1 MNLGKETIL
10 VGIAG
15 FALGLVAAWAVWTLP
30 QIVSKKGSSVI
41 MKQPVASSLP
51 STSFFMQVDK
61 PANDSISST
70 NQLTV
75 SGKTSTGATIVVSS
89 INDDQVIEASGDG
102 QFSLPVNLEEGS
114 NEIVI
119 TAYSPSGNEEKND
132 TRIVNYTAEEF

>member
-30 QIVSKKGSSVI
+30 QIVSKKESSVI
-41 MKQPVASSLP
+41 IQKPVASSLLSP
-51 STSFFMQVDK
+51 SFFLQVDK
-61 PANDSISST
+61 PVNDSISST
-70 NQLTV
+70 NELTV
-75 SGKTSTGATIVVSS
+75 SGKTLSGTTIVISS
-89 INDDQVIEASGDG
+89 VNDDQVMEASGDG
-102 QFSLPVNLEEGS
+102 QFNLPVNLEEGS

-119 TAYSPSGNEEKND
+119 TAYSPSGNEEKNE